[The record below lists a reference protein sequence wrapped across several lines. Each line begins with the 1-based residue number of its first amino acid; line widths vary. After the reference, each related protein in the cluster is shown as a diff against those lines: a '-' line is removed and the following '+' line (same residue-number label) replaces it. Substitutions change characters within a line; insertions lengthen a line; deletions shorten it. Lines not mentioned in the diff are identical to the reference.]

1 VTRDLVYL
9 VFFLMLCLDAHAA
22 DWDSHGT
29 FKTSGGEL
37 HYRVSGV
44 GKPLLLLHDYCDM
57 VIRDTANSGRVFL
70 TNSSMI
76 TG

>member
-1 VTRDLVYL
+1 MTRDLVYL

-44 GKPLLLLHDYCDM
+44 GKPLLLLHDYCY
-57 VIRDTANSGRVFL
+57 
-70 TNSSMI
+70 MI
-76 TG
+76 TATWLFGIRPTVAEFS